1 MTMTPKQALA
11 WIEKHDAHVARNRT
25 ATLGPRWICYFGD
38 VAARGGD
45 TFVEAVEKA
54 RDAITKQFVVQSSND
69 DSGESPVFPP
79 LPSGRARARGE
90 VARRRSWH
98 PHSVHVI
105 VRIVRKVRR

>member
-1 MTMTPKQALA
+1 MTPKQALA
-11 WIEKHDAHVARNRT
+11 WIEKHKCVAWADCGGWSVRDARLNWHNG
-25 ATLGPRWICYFGD
+25 ATL
-38 VAARGGD
+38 
-45 TFVEAVEKA
+45 VEAVEKA
-54 RDAITKQFVVQSSND
+54 RDAITKRFVVQSSND

-98 PHSVHVI
+98 PDSVHVV